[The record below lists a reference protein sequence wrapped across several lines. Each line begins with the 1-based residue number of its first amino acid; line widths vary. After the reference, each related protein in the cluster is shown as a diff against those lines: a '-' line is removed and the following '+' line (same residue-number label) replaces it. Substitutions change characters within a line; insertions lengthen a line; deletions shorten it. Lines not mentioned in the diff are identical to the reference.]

1 MSTREPRITPVRLD
15 DLRPTQMTVGYREVE
30 EKRASWRRKSDPS
43 AQTFLGDHM
52 IPVLKGP
59 KDKLFVI
66 DHHHLARALINDGV
80 TDVLTTVVADLSHL
94 TKDEFWT
101 FADNRAWCHPYN
113 ADGERCEFKDIPN
126 KISELKD
133 DPYRSLSGALR
144 RAGGYAKVMSE
155 EFIKAEMALFARQ
168 ATDVDIIITTAL
180 IPGRP
185 APELIT
191 EAMVKTMSATA

>member
-1 MSTREPRITPVRLD
+1 MSPREPRVTPVRLD

-30 EKRASWRRKSDPS
+30 QKRESWRQKSDQS

-66 DHHHLARALINDGV
+66 DHHHLARALIDDGV

-94 TKDEFWT
+94 TKEEFWT
-101 FADNRAWCHPYN
+101 FADNRTWCHPYN
-113 ADGERCEFKDIPN
+113 
-126 KISELKD
+126 KITDLKD

-144 RAGGYAKVMSE
+144 RSGGYAKDTTPFA
-155 EFIKAEMALFARQ
+155 EFTWADFLRRRIKAKLVETDFDAALAKSLKLAQCDLARH
-168 ATDVDIIITTAL
+168 L
-180 IPGRP
+180 PGWSGP
-185 APELIT
+185 C
-191 EAMVKTMSATA
+191 S